1 MEVNIIMRDTEKS
14 IKFICFF
21 YQYKF
26 LHCKLDTINKTDGCF
41 DVTGLNTNCK
51 SAHTMGVLSENK
63 GFCD

>member
-1 MEVNIIMRDTEKS
+1 MDVNIIMRDTEKS

-26 LHCKLDTINKTDGCF
+26 LHCKLDTINKTD
-41 DVTGLNTNCK
+41 VTGLNTNCK